1 MASFR
6 DKYHRHSLRLPNR
19 DYSAKG
25 WYFVTICTYE
35 KYCYFGEIVDRQMV
49 LSPIGKIAQQFW
61 QEIPQHSQNTY
72 LDEYT
77 IMPNHIHGIIAIDP
91 DRNKLDDRINDI
103 VPYGDVLCGDIS
115 YGDVPCGDISYGDV
129 SCGDIPYGDVPCG
142 DISYGDVSCGDIP
155 YGDVSCGDIP
165 YGDVPCGDIPYGDVS
180 CGDIPY
186 GDVSCG
192 DIPCRDVPWNVPTL
206 DVMSDVKSNVI
217 SGVELDVISDVKS
230 NVISGVELD
239 VISDVKSDV
248 ISGVE
253 LDVISGIKSD
263 GESNTEFDI
272 ESIEDFPEKM
282 SKLSPKANSLSVI
295 IRSYKS
301 SVTRWCKQNNYDN
314 FGWQSRFYEHIIR
327 NDGSIDKIRQ
337 YIINNPSQW
346 SIDRHNPVNSDSEF
360 V

>member
-103 VPYGDVLCGDIS
+103 VPYGDV
-115 YGDVPCGDISYGDV
+115 
-129 SCGDIPYGDVPCG
+129 
-142 DISYGDVSCGDIP
+142 SCGDIP
-155 YGDVSCGDIP
+155 YGDVSCGDVSCGDIS
-165 YGDVPCGDIPYGDVS
+165 YGDVSCGDIPYGDVS

-206 DVMSDVKSNVI
+206 DVISDVKSNII
-217 SGVELDVISDVKS
+217 SGVELDVMSDVKS
-230 NVISGVELD
+230 N
-239 VISDVKSDV
+239 V

>member
-129 SCGDIPYGDVPCG
+129 SCGDI
-142 DISYGDVSCGDIP
+142 
-155 YGDVSCGDIP
+155 
-165 YGDVPCGDIPYGDVS
+165 S

-206 DVMSDVKSNVI
+206 DVISDVKSNII

-230 NVISGVELD
+230 NI
-239 VISDVKSDV
+239 